1 MAPSLVSFFI
11 ALKLSGRD
19 CKQGRQ
25 DNSLEDLKELRKAP
39 RPSLWC
45 HWQEYQ
51 SRAAG
56 GGVKANEV
64 GGAPATPAQ
73 RIRTGQQ

>member
-19 CKQGRQ
+19 CKHGRQ
-25 DNSLEDLKELRKAP
+25 ENSLEGLKELRKAP
-39 RPSLWC
+39 RPTLWC
-45 HWQEYQ
+45 LQQEYK
-51 SRAAG
+51 SRTAG
-56 GGVKANEV
+56 GGVKANEG

-73 RIRTGQQ
+73 RLRVGQQ